1 MKILVINGPN
11 MNMLGVREPAL
22 YGSSTYRDLII
33 LCENTARELGADCI
47 FFQSNHEGAIIDVIH
62 KAFEDEIDG
71 IVINPAGYSHTSVAI
86 LDALKAVGI
95 PTIEV
100 HITEPQEREE
110 FRRIDYISLAAR
122 ETISGHGLAGY
133 AEAIEKLIRE
143 LQ

>member
-22 YGSSTYRDLII
+22 YGNATYRDLIV
-33 LCENTARELGADCI
+33 LCENTARSLDADCI

-62 KAFEDEIDG
+62 KAYEDGIDG
-71 IVINPAGYSHTSVAI
+71 IVINPAGYSHTSVSI

-100 HITEPQEREE
+100 HITEPREREE
-110 FRRIDYISLAAR
+110 FRRIDYIALAAR
-122 ETISGHGLAGY
+122 ETISGRGLQGY
-133 AEAIEKLIRE
+133 ADAIEKLVKEI
-143 LQ
+143 